1 MYTNFIKLFIEMKW
15 YVAKI
20 KRKKEYQIEELLKKE
35 NCECFLPSVPYNGES
50 SKETPLF
57 PGYIFLKLY
66 PESLLNTLPHKIPG
80 LLGVVSFSGFTP
92 SVPEE
97 EVERIRKK
105 VKEIRN
111 FKPTLKEG
119 EEVRVFLD
127 SNSIEL
133 KGVVLDFKIPEERVQ
148 VLMEFL
154 GRYVRAVVPYSK
166 VQPAEGIANKQKFP
180 RRTRGKKRYLKGFGP
195 RAFEN

>member
-1 MYTNFIKLFIEMKW
+1 MKW